1 MCNAPNDPF
10 FVAMKHLLCTFAFIM
25 LLMSC
30 LLGTWWYQS
39 YEHDKLALRKQV
51 ERDLE
56 DLLVNNVFRKAVP
69 YFMRNGPVWEGGNPR
84 ERLARN
90 QAYLDYS
97 ISSMR
102 KNARIIVEG
111 APSPQENIDR
121 FFSRPAK
128 TITQATN
135 GVIKGVKDATLQLEE
150 PPKHF
155 PEDVKRTRLE
165 QAHTFQF
172 REGGRP
178 GIITIKDN
186 PFQVD
191 SQTFTFHFQDDGFTL
206 GSMPDEILDTLRYRH
221 KVSLAPLRFNGNTG
235 RLTTDNAGMRVKTEL
250 INTGPQRD
258 PTYFEITEYRA
269 TLLMGLLPE
278 FLFGFLLFGA
288 TGFAFATA
296 YRNLF
301 EQDQQLK
308 QKDALVAN
316 VAHELKTPIA
326 TVGVALEA
334 LNVFGADADP
344 ARRQEYLAI
353 GQSELKRLDQMAD
366 RAIDSLQAGKLSQRL
381 RLQRTDL
388 TEAVSDAWRG
398 LALRY
403 NLPEEALSLH
413 IHGETEAE
421 VDPHYWHHLV
431 YNLLDNACKYGGKP
445 AKIEVAVS
453 GQANDTVLTISD
465 NGPGIA
471 RSERANVFE
480 RFYRISH
487 PGEGHSVKGHGL
499 GLTFVRQVAR
509 AHGGTVEV
517 DNTNG
522 GGARFTVKVPRN

>member
-1 MCNAPNDPF
+1 
-10 FVAMKHLLCTFAFIM
+10 M
-25 LLMSC
+25 LLLSC
-30 LLGTWWYQS
+30 LIGTWWYQS
-39 YEHDKLALRKQV
+39 YEHDKVELRKQV
-51 ERDLE
+51 ERDLD

-69 YFMRNGPVWEGGNPR
+69 YFMRSGPVWEGGSAL
-84 ERLARN
+84 ERLERN
-90 QAYLDYS
+90 KAYLDYS
-97 ISSMR
+97 INSMR
-102 KNARIIVEG
+102 ENARIIIERFHN
-111 APSPQENIDR
+111 SPPEAAQFFDEKIRMPHQDPLPRMLTLQET
-121 FFSRPAK
+121 K
-128 TITQATN
+128 EQLEKATN
-135 GVIKGVKDATLQLEE
+135 RLKRGLGGSPLPQGTSSAGGT
-150 PPKHF
+150 PP
-155 PEDVKRTRLE
+155 P
-165 QAHTFQF
+165 QA
-172 REGGRP
+172 
-178 GIITIKDN
+178 ITIKDN
-186 PFQVD
+186 PFRAD

-206 GSMPDEILDTLRYRH
+206 GSMPNEVLDTIRYRY
-221 KVSLAPLRFNGNTG
+221 KVGLSPLRFSNKTG
-235 RLTTDNAGMRVKTEL
+235 RLLTNDAGMRIKTEL
-250 INTGPQRD
+250 INAGPQRD
-258 PTYFEITEYRA
+258 PSYFEVTEYRS
-269 TLLMGLLPE
+269 TILVGMVPE

-301 EQDQQLK
+301 EQDHQLK

-334 LNVFGADADP
+334 LNVFGADEDP

-403 NLPEEALSLH
+403 NLPDEALQLH

-421 VDPHYWHHLV
+421 ADPHYWHHLV
-431 YNLLDNACKYGGKP
+431 YNLLDNACKYGGEP

-453 GQANDTVLTISD
+453 GQAHDTVLTISD

-471 RSERANVFE
+471 RGEREKIFE
-480 RFYRISH
+480 RFYRISRR
-487 PGEGHSVKGHGL
+487 GEGHSVKGHGL
-499 GLTFVRQVAR
+499 GLTFVRQVAH

-517 DNTNG
+517 DNTKD
-522 GGARFTVKVPRN
+522 GGARFTVKIPRR